1 PHHPFSAA
9 DYSMPGAGGPKRLQ
23 LILDGGRDPS
33 GFPGGEQVKQCPAQH
48 RKNSGALLGS
58 CRCRA
63 EMLRLMLLENLQ
75 PVAHGRFCET
85 SPRTLRRR
93 QRSTV
98 GLHPEVKEI
107 SMPGI

>member
-1 PHHPFSAA
+1 
-9 DYSMPGAGGPKRLQ
+9 MPGAGGPKRLQ

-33 GFPGGEQVKQCPAQH
+33 GFSGSEQVKQCPAQH

-58 CRCRA
+58 CRCGA

-75 PVAHGRFCET
+75 PVAHGRFRKA

-93 QRSTV
+93 QRPTIS
-98 GLHPEVKEI
+98 LYPEVEKI